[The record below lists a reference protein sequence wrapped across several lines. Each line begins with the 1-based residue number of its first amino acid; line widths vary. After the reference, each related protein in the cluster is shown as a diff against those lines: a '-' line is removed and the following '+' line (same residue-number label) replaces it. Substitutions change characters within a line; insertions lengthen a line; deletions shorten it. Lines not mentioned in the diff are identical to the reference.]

1 MSQFPVPRPQATV
14 VDTYAPAALVQPTA
28 PVQYAPG
35 YAQGLMPGTEMSQAL
50 RRLSGALSQY
60 GPSLVASEAEKAK
73 ELEDIRLARMTTD
86 EIRADLMSQAKAME
100 QNGTLS
106 AGSNPYRLM
115 AIQENLATRVMR
127 DEFEATLAANLN
139 KFSSPDNSEDA
150 AEFALETFQS
160 IQLPGYFGKA
170 KAAQMYQAATD
181 KWLNQVQQ
189 QRNVRMAARNREDL
203 SDTAYASLNRMYSD
217 PTIGLDT
224 TAAELSQAMDEFYAL
239 TGESGRDQVVT
250 AISTLIAN
258 KGKAAARAGDEE
270 EIDRLQVMLD
280 RIRDA
285 GGKALQFGSSYESEF
300 DALETALDEFRESAK
315 NKERTDDEDVARDIS
330 SKVFIKHAE
339 SGTLSA
345 AFDSDMV
352 ADMVAE
358 MELGGVSQGTISRI
372 LEGLPTRVRQ
382 YRSATL
388 YDPEVESDLGSKA
401 LRLSPEEFQIE
412 LAAALG
418 SGQVSAETAMRL
430 QVMAS
435 QANAQKDANRAAA
448 GVAGGDTLATANAMG
463 RTIANDMVETM
474 GLDMGIAVVDQEL
487 QTILQDVGADVAKVT
502 PIDHPDRDK
511 LIRNAMQ
518 DRIKLLQKIQTR
530 DENGLSF
537 FDLDVAKEYGFSVE
551 AIDAMRRYNR
561 LNAESTVRRPSTD
574 LLVPEEEE
582 VTLVGGT
589 WYTTDVDYFGYVDDI
604 GGADLG
610 QDLTSVIT
618 KGNKIRSAAAA
629 AKSNYRETQFTVF
642 RGVQDV
648 PVQVRADG
656 LYVKWLGADAYVKM
670 DVSNQDEY
678 AQAVRLAGLTVAE
691 LEQGKTTEGLM
702 LSSRPEF
709 WDPGKTVMSNP
720 ATFVSDIQAIAEAN
734 EYGMTQE
741 GLLEAVKDT
750 NIAQAYL
757 AYVKGRGPKAVGF
770 DLFVTGQIDIMA
782 YAGAPTPA
790 TVIVQFRNS
799 GKQPLTPEAAP
810 QPVPI
815 DQESN

>member
-574 LLVPEEEE
+574 LMVPEEEE